1 VLREKQQEKPSQL
14 HIRASRA
21 VGGKTVITAAF
32 RHFGSYEKALLAAGI
47 DPATKLPALKNQAK
61 VRARDSLIQETLKN
75 LKDRP
80 PYLLAQVKRFIDQH
94 SPAIKDFYGSW
105 TNFATSLNR
114 PERDVFNSPGHLIYD
129 SKQACIAAL
138 QERAEVG
145 LSLRQA
151 DVRSDNPSLEIMGE
165 KHFGNHAQALKAAN
179 VQRLPHSY
187 DQREYAT
194 GDEVIEAIRRRHQNG
209 ESLYYSDLE
218 RKNGQRTLLKW
229 SARFFGSFTGALA
242 AAGVPHPGVK
252 PADRRRRPEKTT
264 NHP

>member
-1 VLREKQQEKPSQL
+1 MR
-14 HIRASRA
+14 
-21 VGGKTVITAAF
+21 
-32 RHFGSYEKALLAAGI
+32 
-47 DPATKLPALKNQAK
+47 
-61 VRARDSLIQETLKN
+61 N

-80 PYLLAQVKRFIDQH
+80 PYLAARVKHFIEQH

-105 TNFATSLNR
+105 PNFATSLNR
-114 PERDVFNSPGHLIYD
+114 PEREVFNSPGHLIYD

-138 QERAEVG
+138 QERAEMG

-165 KHFGNHAQALKAAN
+165 KHFGSHAQALKAAS
-179 VQRLPHSY
+179 VRRLPHGY
-187 DQREYAT
+187 DQRDYAT

-209 ESLYYSDLE
+209 ESLYDSDLE

-252 PADRRRRPEKTT
+252 PADRRRCPEKTT
-264 NHP
+264 GHPSHP